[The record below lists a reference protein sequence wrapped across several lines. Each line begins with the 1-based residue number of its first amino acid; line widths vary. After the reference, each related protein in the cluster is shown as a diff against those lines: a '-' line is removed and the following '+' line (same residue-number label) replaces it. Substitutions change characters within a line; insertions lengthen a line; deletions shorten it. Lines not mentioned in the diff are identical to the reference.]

1 MCARSFAAARDSSDA
16 ETLGPRPGPG
26 YVPRDR
32 RLSRRAEGKGIL
44 NPAGGREGRP
54 YGDEGEEIPDP
65 AGRSGTG
72 PYGGAEHRASGGH
85 VPPTVSDFRFS
96 WGQILS
102 ARGIGFPVWVGAD
115 IIRPLCWAP
124 VFS

>member
-1 MCARSFAAARDSSDA
+1 M
-16 ETLGPRPGPG
+16 PG
-26 YVPRDR
+26 
-32 RLSRRAEGKGIL
+32 L
-44 NPAGGREGRP
+44 
-54 YGDEGEEIPDP
+54 

-72 PYGGAEHRASGGH
+72 PYGGGGTPRIGWTRSAH
-85 VPPTVSDFRFS
+85 GIGFPFFVGGYAPFPTPDTRFS